1 MMNSPLEEPSA
12 EIVGRPFAMRLA
24 AGLVAAFVV
33 IVVFSFVD
41 RAGRTRLEKATEK
54 PVPVRAK

>member
-1 MMNSPLEEPSA
+1 MMHQSPEEPPA
-12 EIVGRPFAMRLA
+12 EIVGRPFALRLA

-33 IVVFSFVD
+33 IVIFSFVD

-54 PVPVRAK
+54 PVPARSK